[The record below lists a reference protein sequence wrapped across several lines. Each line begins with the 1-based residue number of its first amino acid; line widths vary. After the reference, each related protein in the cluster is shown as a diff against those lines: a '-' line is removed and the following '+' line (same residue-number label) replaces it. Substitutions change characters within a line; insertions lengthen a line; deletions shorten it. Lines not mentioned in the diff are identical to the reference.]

1 MTRKDRATR
10 FAALGDVHR
19 LEIVDQLMISDRTP
33 RELSKMCCLSSNLLA
48 HHLDVL
54 ESAKLIRRRQSSGDR
69 RNRYVALEPRC
80 FEGLLPATTVVHD
93 DPARLSRALFV
104 CRRNSARSQLAAA
117 LWNSRGIGSAE
128 SAGTHPAE
136 VIHPNTIEAAKR
148 ANLRLPLVKP
158 RHIDDVTETPDIV
171 VTVCDEAREEIEVG
185 ENWLHWSLPDPV
197 QSRSVR
203 AFERTIEELNI
214 RINSL
219 RMTLSQTFQEEKVK

>member
-1 MTRKDRATR
+1 M
-10 FAALGDVHR
+10 
-19 LEIVDQLMISDRTP
+19 
-33 RELSKMCCLSSNLLA
+33 
-48 HHLDVL
+48 
-54 ESAKLIRRRQSSGDR
+54 
-69 RNRYVALEPRC
+69 
-80 FEGLLPATTVVHD
+80 
-93 DPARLSRALFV
+93 
-104 CRRNSARSQLAAA
+104 
-117 LWNSRGIGSAE
+117 
-128 SAGTHPAE
+128 
-136 VIHPNTIEAAKR
+136 IHPNTIEAAKR

-214 RINSL
+214 RIDSL

>member
-1 MTRKDRATR
+1 
-10 FAALGDVHR
+10 
-19 LEIVDQLMISDRTP
+19 
-33 RELSKMCCLSSNLLA
+33 
-48 HHLDVL
+48 
-54 ESAKLIRRRQSSGDR
+54 
-69 RNRYVALEPRC
+69 
-80 FEGLLPATTVVHD
+80 
-93 DPARLSRALFV
+93 
-104 CRRNSARSQLAAA
+104 
-117 LWNSRGIGSAE
+117 
-128 SAGTHPAE
+128 

>member
-1 MTRKDRATR
+1 M
-10 FAALGDVHR
+10 
-19 LEIVDQLMISDRTP
+19 
-33 RELSKMCCLSSNLLA
+33 
-48 HHLDVL
+48 
-54 ESAKLIRRRQSSGDR
+54 
-69 RNRYVALEPRC
+69 
-80 FEGLLPATTVVHD
+80 
-93 DPARLSRALFV
+93 
-104 CRRNSARSQLAAA
+104 
-117 LWNSRGIGSAE
+117 
-128 SAGTHPAE
+128 
-136 VIHPNTIEAAKR
+136 IHPNTIEAAKR